1 MLDVGVPCPLVCT
14 THMHARTLIFLYCSV
29 STLKPIV
36 GMVCTASSLS
46 FCSLYR
52 IVVLPALSN
61 PKIKIRTSLDPN
73 RVSKRRLIM
82 IPMVDEYNFF
92 PKQKAIQEGR
102 QGNKQNTQTQS
113 KQSFQQIKYPVG
125 KCRCDKDAQ
134 RTARCFFFAP
144 ASVVSSKVLRDPKSL
159 AGVILLLEK

>member
-1 MLDVGVPCPLVCT
+1 MAEYSFVLPNPILETKREMKCAKGENRAQWPTGSAFGKNCFVLDVGVPCPLVCT

-92 PKQKAIQEGR
+92 PKHYRKGYR
-102 QGNKQNTQTQS
+102 
-113 KQSFQQIKYPVG
+113 
-125 KCRCDKDAQ
+125 
-134 RTARCFFFAP
+134 
-144 ASVVSSKVLRDPKSL
+144 PKHLKS
-159 AGVILLLEK
+159 